1 MGSKINLS
9 VKGNFSSEKNI
20 FLIFAPQKLP
30 KFYHS
35 IDFGLAWNTRWTKW
49 TEILAEKSILE
60 KIVDEKGPKV
70 KWEPK

>member
-9 VKGNFSSEKNI
+9 VKGNFSSEKKI
-20 FLIFAPQKLP
+20 ILIFAPKTTQILP
-30 KFYHS
+30 
-35 IDFGLAWNTRWTKW
+35 LNWLWTCMKY
-49 TEILAEKSILE
+49 EMDEVDGNIGRKSILE